1 MRISDWSSDVCSSDL
16 HRPGCGLGF
25 HGAKYRRMQIMPA
38 SMHFALDC
46 MHGWTGRLEGAT
58 FCGTRGDAVAAGVD
72 RAPSTREEHSNVYKT
87 ESALFYHGPGGGVG
101 RGRAVR
107 SGRRGE

>member
-38 SMHFALDC
+38 SMHFALAC
-46 MHGWTGRLEGAT
+46 MQGWTGRLEGAT
-58 FCGTRGDAVAAGVD
+58 FCGTRGDAVAAGVA
-72 RAPSTREEHSNVYKT
+72 RATSNRAELSNVYENT
-87 ESALFYHGPGGGVG
+87 FAIFHPALVVGSA
-101 RGRAVR
+101 RGRPRQLVR
-107 SGRRGE
+107 N